1 MVLNGIMQ
9 YYGKEANHSLDHN
22 IDNILGRPEFEKQLF
37 IYKTALKEVEIHCA
51 TEAIDIR
58 AMQR

>member
-1 MVLNGIMQ
+1 MQ

-22 IDNILGRPEFEKQLF
+22 IDNILGRPEFENQLF
-37 IYKTALKEVEIHCA
+37 IYKTLLKEVEIHCA
-51 TEAIDIR
+51 TEAIDLR